1 MTRFTDIPSVL
12 MVNTNLLGGMKI
24 QGYEDLL
31 DERLKGKIAMCDPS
45 TSSSA
50 SEHLINMLYAMGDG
64 DPEKGWDYVEK
75 FCKNLDG
82 MLLKKLIRGIP
93 GSSRGAIQQ
102 GLPLKKAV
110 PVMCQRAPV
119 KLVYMK
125 EGVISTP
132 DVVCIVK
139 GSKHKKEAEEYV
151 DFVTGKAAQTVI
163 ADSLDRRSVR
173 KDVEAAAYLP
183 DKEEIHMITAD
194 EALVNEKK
202 EAVAEQVCRYFQG
215 GVREMKRERY
225 FQDELW
231 RMFAIYAILPA
242 VLFTFFCGI
251 LFYGSSASWEER
263 ANRDYLAYVT
273 GRVKQTVES
282 CEQGIETLAE
292 LPQAVSG
299 PGYVLER
306 NRIFQ
311 IFYGISEQA
320 GYEPEL
326 YLVDQEEGC
335 FYRIKRNCPLI
346 LTRDRK

>member
-1 MTRFTDIPSVL
+1 MKEGDEPVCDVFWGGSLYTAGAGKDIFEPYISENEEYVREEFKNKEGNMTRFTDIPSVL

-64 DPEKGWDYVEK
+64 DPEKGWDYVRK
-75 FCKNLDG
+75 FCENLDG
-82 MLLKKLIRGIP
+82 VLLK
-93 GSSRGAIQQ
+93 SSSEVYQGVAEGRYAAGLTFEEGGADYVSK
-102 GLPLKKAV
+102 G
-110 PVMCQRAPV
+110 APV

-202 EAVAEQVCRYFQG
+202 EQWQNRFVDIF
-215 GVREMKRERY
+215 RE
-225 FQDELW
+225 
-231 RMFAIYAILPA
+231 
-242 VLFTFFCGI
+242 
-251 LFYGSSASWEER
+251 
-263 ANRDYLAYVT
+263 
-273 GRVKQTVES
+273 
-282 CEQGIETLAE
+282 
-292 LPQAVSG
+292 VSG
-299 PGYVLER
+299 
-306 NRIFQ
+306 
-311 IFYGISEQA
+311 
-320 GYEPEL
+320 
-326 YLVDQEEGC
+326 
-335 FYRIKRNCPLI
+335 K
-346 LTRDRK
+346 